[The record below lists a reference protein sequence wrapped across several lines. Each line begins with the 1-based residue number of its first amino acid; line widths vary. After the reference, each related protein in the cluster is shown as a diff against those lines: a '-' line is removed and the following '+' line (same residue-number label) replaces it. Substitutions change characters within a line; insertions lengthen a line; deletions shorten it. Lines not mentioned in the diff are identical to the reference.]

1 MKCPRCVDMD
11 LLEVNK
17 YGVLVDVCPSCGG
30 IWLDKG
36 ELSKIIEAIR
46 RAENSLDEEIRVIS
60 KDLTELE
67 SSILTAIKKGLT
79 FEDWLE
85 KVGYEKAIRMLKD

>member
-17 YGVLVDVCPSCGG
+17 YGVLVDFCPSCGG

-60 KDLTELE
+60 KDHPEVYRKYEEYKHKKKKKSIFGELFD
-67 SSILTAIKKGLT
+67 I
-79 FEDWLE
+79 FD
-85 KVGYEKAIRMLKD
+85 

>member
-1 MKCPRCVDMD
+1 MKCPRCVDVD

-17 YGVLVDVCPSCGG
+17 YGVLVDVCPYCGG

-46 RAENSLDEEIRVIS
+46 RVENSLDEEIRVIS
-60 KDLTELE
+60 KDHPEVYRKYEEYKHKKKKKSIFGELFD
-67 SSILTAIKKGLT
+67 I
-79 FEDWLE
+79 FD
-85 KVGYEKAIRMLKD
+85 

>member
-1 MKCPRCVDMD
+1 MD

-30 IWLDKG
+30 IWLTLV
-36 ELSKIIEAIR
+36 ER
-46 RAENSLDEEIRVIS
+46 CQ
-60 KDLTELE
+60 
-67 SSILTAIKKGLT
+67 KKEMVDCNKAPSALLQLARLYEQRG
-79 FEDWLE
+79 DE

>member
-1 MKCPRCVDMD
+1 MSKGLSACSPVYTRPPDFRGMRVPDI
-11 LLEVNK
+11 LLSGNHQLIRLWELWHSVERTLRLRPN
-17 YGVLVDVCPSCGG
+17 LVP
-30 IWLDKG
+30 
-36 ELSKIIEAIR
+36 
-46 RAENSLDEEIRVIS
+46 